1 VGSAKF
7 ALVAD
12 INRRIMQ
19 ASWAA
24 TMLVNKPTSMRVWST
39 STLQVP
45 GSVKP
50 GSIKGGLVQRMEKE
64 LLLYEFP
71 PSADGES
78 GTFFVLSTDLQTE
91 SQREVT
97 VVTRPDIKSTLPVE
111 GCAFVGSTACD
122 LHRIGNILPL
132 TLAAGSGQLVTF
144 AAPPAPPPFAPP
156 APPARPEE
164 GDDLQRWLRKIEGK
178 EGTAALRALEKIV
191 KEVRQ
196 IALDEAAQE

>member
-1 VGSAKF
+1 
-7 ALVAD
+7 
-12 INRRIMQ
+12 
-19 ASWAA
+19 
-24 TMLVNKPTSMRVWST
+24 MLVNKTTSMRVWST

-71 PSADGES
+71 TSADGES

-132 TLAAGSGQLVTF
+132 TLAGGSGQLVTF
-144 AAPPAPPPFAPP
+144 AAPPAPPPAVPPPAVPPPPMTVLPAPP
-156 APPARPEE
+156 APLEE
-164 GDDLQRWLRKIEGK
+164 GNDLQRWLRRIEGK
-178 EGTAALRALEKIV
+178 KGTAALRALEKIV
-191 KEVRQ
+191 TEVRQ
-196 IALDEAAQE
+196 IALDEAVQK

>member
-1 VGSAKF
+1 
-7 ALVAD
+7 
-12 INRRIMQ
+12 
-19 ASWAA
+19 
-24 TMLVNKPTSMRVWST
+24 MLVNKTTSMRVWST

-50 GSIKGGLVQRMEKE
+50 GSIKGGLVQHMEKE
-64 LLLYEFP
+64 LLLYEFS

-78 GTFFVLSTDLQTE
+78 GTFFVLSTDLQTA

-132 TLAAGSGQLVTF
+132 TLAGGSGQLVTF
-144 AAPPAPPPFAPP
+144 AAPPAPPPAVPPPAVPPPPMTVLPAPP
-156 APPARPEE
+156 APLEE
-164 GDDLQRWLRKIEGK
+164 GNDLQRWLRRIEGK
-178 EGTAALRALEKIV
+178 KGTAALRALEKIV
-191 KEVRQ
+191 TEVRQ
-196 IALDEAAQE
+196 IALDEAVQK